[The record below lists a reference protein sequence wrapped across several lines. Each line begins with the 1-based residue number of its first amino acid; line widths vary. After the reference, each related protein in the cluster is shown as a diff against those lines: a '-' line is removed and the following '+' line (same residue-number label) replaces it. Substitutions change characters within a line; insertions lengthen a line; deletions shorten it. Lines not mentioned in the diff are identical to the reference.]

1 MNCPV
6 CDRSLASTLS
16 ICPACGTMM
25 NDSVREE
32 LQTKI
37 TSGPLA
43 KATSTPPMQVED
55 RPQMPVPNRP
65 LPQRPPMIAQ
75 PQMQKRQETAGLNS
89 SKTSPTLVEFQNKN
103 SSLPDWRLQ
112 LQNAVQQRKGGQT
125 AVGTTDDRSFPTNGG
140 AALKA
145 EIIPPV
151 EAEIRAGIAD
161 PRVANAMKRI
171 DQSRQTFLDPPAKT
185 AKVPVAKPAPN
196 RSFPFDVVQSN
207 GRTAAAP
214 APIRTA
220 PPVVKPKL
228 VVPTPSA
235 EKRDTNKL
243 PPLPLQPERI
253 ERVIPI
259 EETAVAKVTHSGGL
273 PPEFA
278 EIKRIRIK
286 AENAEAIDQENIDI
300 YDDEIEDLAPISMR
314 FGAGLFDLIIAAF
327 ASMLLLSPFAF
338 GGAEW
343 STLSGGL
350 VFAATLAIVSFL
362 YMTACVGFVGKTL
375 GMRLFSLE
383 LVDAVENEYPTLHQ
397 AAINTSVFLVLLP
410 FLGAGFATT
419 FFNEENRALHDLLS
433 GTILVREF

>member
-6 CDRSLASTLS
+6 CDRSLAPTLS
-16 ICPACGTMM
+16 ICPACGAMM

-37 TSGPLA
+37 ASGSLA
-43 KATSTPPMQVED
+43 RPAE
-55 RPQMPVPNRP
+55 RPQIPPVNRP
-65 LPQRPPMIAQ
+65 TSQRPPMIAP
-75 PQMQKRQETAGLNS
+75 PQMQKRQETAVLNS

-112 LQNAVQQRKGGQT
+112 LQNAVQQRKGGQS
-125 AVGTTDDRSFPTNGG
+125 AVATTDERSFPTNGG

-145 EIIPPV
+145 EIVPPA
-151 EAEIRAGIAD
+151 EPEIRPGISD
-161 PRVANAMKRI
+161 PRVANAMRRI
-171 DQSRQTFLDPPAKT
+171 DQSRQTFLETQAKPS
-185 AKVPVAKPAPN
+185 AAKPAPN
-196 RSFPFDVVQSN
+196 RAFPFDVVQSN

-214 APIRTA
+214 APIRNA

-228 VVPTPSA
+228 VVPSHSE

-243 PPLPLQPERI
+243 PPLPLQHERI
-253 ERVIPI
+253 ESVIPI
-259 EETAVAKVTHSGGL
+259 EETPVAKTSGSASL

-286 AENAEAIDQENIDI
+286 AEHSEAVDQDNVDV

-314 FGAGLFDLIIAAF
+314 FGAGLFDLIITAF
-327 ASMLLLSPFAF
+327 ASLLMLSPFAF

-343 STLSGGL
+343 SSLSGAL
-350 VFAATLAIVSFL
+350 VFVATLAIVSFL

-397 AAINTSVFLVLLP
+397 AAINTSIYLILLP
-410 FLGAGFATT
+410 FLGVGFIAT

>member
-1 MNCPV
+1 
-6 CDRSLASTLS
+6 
-16 ICPACGTMM
+16 M

-43 KATSTPPMQVED
+43 RAVETPATLAENT
-55 RPQMPVPNRP
+55 PQMPVVPA
-65 LPQRPPMIAQ
+65 PQRSPMIAR
-75 PQMQKRQETAGLNS
+75 PQMQKRQDTAGLS
-89 SKTSPTLVEFQNKN
+89 SPKTSPTLVEFQNKN

-125 AVGTTDDRSFPTNGG
+125 AVAAAEERSFPTNGG

-145 EIIPPV
+145 EIVPPV
-151 EAEIRAGIAD
+151 EAEMRAGITD

-171 DQSRQTFLDPPAKT
+171 DQSRQTFLDPPAKM
-185 AKVPVAKPAPN
+185 AKAPTAKPAPN
-196 RSFPFDVVQSN
+196 RSFPFDVVQTS

-214 APIRTA
+214 APIRPA

-228 VVPTPSA
+228 VVPPPTA

-243 PPLPLQPERI
+243 PPLPAQPERI
-253 ERVIPI
+253 ERVVPI
-259 EETAVAKVTHSGGL
+259 EETPVATAINSGAL

-286 AENAEAIDQENIDI
+286 AENAEAIDQDNLDI

-338 GGAEW
+338 SGAEW

-350 VFAATLAIVSFL
+350 VFAATFAIVSFL
-362 YMTACVGFVGKTL
+362 YMTASVGFVGKTL

-410 FLGAGFATT
+410 FLGAGFATA
-419 FFNEENRALHDLLS
+419 FFNEENRALHDLMS